1 MEHLAIVT
9 KGTIGKILRGEKTI
23 ESRFSVHRI
32 APYGRIQAGERVYLQ
47 ETGKPVTAS
56 FEVERVLF
64 FSELNEERIAAIR
77 DEYGDRIHA
86 DEAFWRAKGSARY
99 ATLMFIRQAVAEA
112 PFRVAKRDRSAFKSV
127 ERMAEIRR

>member
-1 MEHLAIVT
+1 MEHLAIVS

-64 FSELNEERIAAIR
+64 FSELDEKKIAAIR
-77 DEYGDRIHA
+77 AEYGDRISA
-86 DEAFWRAKGSARY
+86 DEAFWNAKKNARY

-127 ERMAEIRR
+127 ERMEEIRR